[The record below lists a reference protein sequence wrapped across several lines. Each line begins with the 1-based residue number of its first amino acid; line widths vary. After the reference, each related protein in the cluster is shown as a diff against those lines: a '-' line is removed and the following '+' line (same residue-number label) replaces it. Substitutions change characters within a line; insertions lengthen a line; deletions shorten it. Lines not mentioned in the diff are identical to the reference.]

1 MHCLDFVDF
10 SVNLSAN
17 KDLQKIKK
25 ISKGIAKKVQRLYQ
39 ENWKTYKQYNIYK

>member
-1 MHCLDFVDF
+1 LYALLDFVDF

-25 ISKGIAKKVQRLYQ
+25 ISKGIAEKVQRLYQ
-39 ENWKTYKQYNIYK
+39 KNWKI